1 MSERFAVIM
10 AGGRGER
17 FWPASRLSRPKHLLP
32 IVGDDPM
39 LTQTVKRLDGIVPR
53 ENLFVITNR
62 EQREAMLE
70 IVPGLVPE
78 QVIAEPVGRDTA
90 PAVALATVL
99 VKSRNPEAAFAML
112 PADAVIHES
121 ENFQS
126 DLMRAFEAAE
136 REDAIVT
143 IGVTPSY
150 PATGYGY
157 VHRGE
162 AALHVDG
169 SPVYSVRQFVEKPDL
184 PTAEKYVASG
194 DYLWNA
200 GIFVWRVPVIESQF
214 ELHAERLW
222 KTMGEVEKGMEKGVG
237 LGPLLDTHYP
247 SMERISIDFA
257 VLEKA
262 SRVLTVE
269 AGFDWDDVGEW
280 AAIARHYEADKEG
293 NVAKGT
299 TLLEESSGNIVV
311 GEEGHL
317 LALFGVD
324 DLIVVQTDEATLVC
338 SRSRSQDIKN
348 LVQKISGHPD
358 WNRLC

>member
-1 MSERFAVIM
+1 
-10 AGGRGER
+10 
-17 FWPASRLSRPKHLLP
+17 
-32 IVGDDPM
+32 M

-157 VHRGE
+157 VHRG
-162 AALHVDG
+162 DD
-169 SPVYSVRQFVEKPDL
+169 RRD
-184 PTAEKYVASG
+184 
-194 DYLWNA
+194 D
-200 GIFVWRVPVIESQF
+200 
-214 ELHAERLW
+214 
-222 KTMGEVEKGMEKGVG
+222 
-237 LGPLLDTHYP
+237 PL
-247 SMERISIDFA
+247 SA
-257 VLEKA
+257 
-262 SRVLTVE
+262 
-269 AGFDWDDVGEW
+269 
-280 AAIARHYEADKEG
+280 
-293 NVAKGT
+293 
-299 TLLEESSGNIVV
+299 
-311 GEEGHL
+311 
-317 LALFGVD
+317 
-324 DLIVVQTDEATLVC
+324 
-338 SRSRSQDIKN
+338 
-348 LVQKISGHPD
+348 
-358 WNRLC
+358 